1 MNTYTQNDSIVA
13 DLKEK
18 EMKWELDVFE
28 LQVIQ
33 ICVPFLRKPV
43 IEDKISMIAFD
54 IFALLKK
61 SKMKNKAVFIC
72 SGSCHSFLK
81 NI

>member
-43 IEDKISMIAFD
+43 I
-54 IFALLKK
+54 
-61 SKMKNKAVFIC
+61 
-72 SGSCHSFLK
+72 
-81 NI
+81 